1 MHNIGMGQV
10 RATLVAI
17 GLIGSACVSAAAAVS
32 IQGQA
37 QSGGSALANS
47 TVTLWAASA
56 GEPKQLAQTQTG
68 SDGRYVLG
76 TQETLGGDAIL
87 YVVAKGGVATV
98 NKDNGDN
105 KSIALLTVLGSTPRP
120 TSLSTR

>member
-47 TVTLWAASA
+47 TVTLL
-56 GEPKQLAQTQTG
+56 GRKCGGAQAIG
-68 SDGRYVLG
+68 SNTDG
-76 TQETLGGDAIL
+76 Q
-87 YVVAKGGVATV
+87 
-98 NKDNGDN
+98 
-105 KSIALLTVLGSTPRP
+105 
-120 TSLSTR
+120 